1 MNSHTRSG
9 KSVTVRDL
17 CFLSLAA
24 ALMFALKMALSSL
37 PNINLNA
44 LILILVTVFFG
55 WKALYT
61 VCVYVLLEGLMFG
74 FGVWWVSYLIVWP
87 LLVVLAMAV
96 RKTASPLLWAVF
108 AGLFGL
114 AFGPMMYVI
123 FFTVTGGW
131 EGFLPMWI
139 AGIPYDLVHAV
150 SNFLTVMIL
159 FRPLSKVFSRFV

>member
-1 MNSHTRSG
+1 MG

-24 ALMFALKMALSSL
+24 ALMFAVKMALSSL

-150 SNFLTVMIL
+150 SNFLTVLIL
-159 FRPLSKVFSRFV
+159 FRPLEKVFSRFV

>member
-1 MNSHTRSG
+1 
-9 KSVTVRDL
+9 
-17 CFLSLAA
+17 
-24 ALMFALKMALSSL
+24 MFAVKMALSSL

-96 RKTASPLLWAVF
+96 RKTASPLLWAIL

-150 SNFLTVMIL
+150 SNFLTVLIL
-159 FRPLSKVFSRFV
+159 FRPLEKVFSRFV

>member
-24 ALMFALKMALSSL
+24 ALMFAVKMALSSL

-150 SNFLTVMIL
+150 SNFLTVLIL

>member
-1 MNSHTRSG
+1 
-9 KSVTVRDL
+9 
-17 CFLSLAA
+17 
-24 ALMFALKMALSSL
+24 MFAVKMALSSL

-96 RKTASPLLWAVF
+96 WKTASPLLWAVL

-150 SNFLTVMIL
+150 SNFLTVLIL
-159 FRPLSKVFSRFV
+159 FRPLEKVFSRFV

>member
-1 MNSHTRSG
+1 
-9 KSVTVRDL
+9 
-17 CFLSLAA
+17 
-24 ALMFALKMALSSL
+24 MFAVKMALSSL

-74 FGVWWVSYLIVWP
+74 FGIWWVSYLIVWP

-150 SNFLTVMIL
+150 SNFLTVLIL
-159 FRPLSKVFSRFV
+159 FRPLEKVFSRFV

>member
-1 MNSHTRSG
+1 MNSLTRSD

-24 ALMFALKMALSSL
+24 ALMFAVKMALSSL

-150 SNFLTVMIL
+150 SNFLTVLIL
-159 FRPLSKVFSRFV
+159 FRPLEKVFSRFV

>member
-1 MNSHTRSG
+1 
-9 KSVTVRDL
+9 
-17 CFLSLAA
+17 
-24 ALMFALKMALSSL
+24 MFAVKMALSSL
-37 PNINLNA
+37 PNINLNT

-150 SNFLTVMIL
+150 SNFLTVLIL
-159 FRPLSKVFSRFV
+159 FRPLEKVFSRFV

>member
-1 MNSHTRSG
+1 
-9 KSVTVRDL
+9 
-17 CFLSLAA
+17 
-24 ALMFALKMALSSL
+24 MFAVKMALSSL

-96 RKTASPLLWAVF
+96 RKTAPPLLWAVF

-150 SNFLTVMIL
+150 SNFLTVLIL
-159 FRPLSKVFSRFV
+159 FRPLEKVFSRFV

>member
-1 MNSHTRSG
+1 MNSRTRSG

-24 ALMFALKMALSSL
+24 ALMFAVKMALSSL

-150 SNFLTVMIL
+150 SNFLTVLIL

>member
-1 MNSHTRSG
+1 
-9 KSVTVRDL
+9 
-17 CFLSLAA
+17 
-24 ALMFALKMALSSL
+24 MFAVKMALSSL

-150 SNFLTVMIL
+150 SNFLTVLIL
-159 FRPLSKVFSRFV
+159 FRPLEKVFSRFV

>member
-1 MNSHTRSG
+1 M
-9 KSVTVRDL
+9 
-17 CFLSLAA
+17 
-24 ALMFALKMALSSL
+24 
-37 PNINLNA
+37 
-44 LILILVTVFFG
+44 FFG

-150 SNFLTVMIL
+150 SNFLTVLIL
-159 FRPLSKVFSRFV
+159 FRPLEKVFSRFV

>member
-1 MNSHTRSG
+1 
-9 KSVTVRDL
+9 
-17 CFLSLAA
+17 
-24 ALMFALKMALSSL
+24 MFALKMALSSL

-150 SNFLTVMIL
+150 SNFLTVLIL

>member
-1 MNSHTRSG
+1 MNSHTRLG

-24 ALMFALKMALSSL
+24 ALMFAVKMALSSL

-150 SNFLTVMIL
+150 SNFLTVLIL
-159 FRPLSKVFSRFV
+159 FRPLEKVFSRFV

>member
-1 MNSHTRSG
+1 
-9 KSVTVRDL
+9 
-17 CFLSLAA
+17 
-24 ALMFALKMALSSL
+24 MFALKMALSSL

>member
-1 MNSHTRSG
+1 
-9 KSVTVRDL
+9 
-17 CFLSLAA
+17 
-24 ALMFALKMALSSL
+24 MFAVKMALSSL

-96 RKTASPLLWAVF
+96 RKTASPLLWAVL

-159 FRPLSKVFSRFV
+159 FRPLEKVFSRFV

>member
-1 MNSHTRSG
+1 
-9 KSVTVRDL
+9 
-17 CFLSLAA
+17 
-24 ALMFALKMALSSL
+24 MFAVKMALSSL

-96 RKTASPLLWAVF
+96 RKTASPLLWAVL

-139 AGIPYDLVHAV
+139 AGIPYDLIHAV
-150 SNFLTVMIL
+150 SNFLTVLIL
-159 FRPLSKVFSRFV
+159 FRPLEKVFSRFV

>member
-1 MNSHTRSG
+1 
-9 KSVTVRDL
+9 
-17 CFLSLAA
+17 
-24 ALMFALKMALSSL
+24 MFAVKMALSSL

-87 LLVVLAMAV
+87 LLVVLSMTV
-96 RKTASPLLWAVF
+96 RKNASPLICAIL

-150 SNFLTVMIL
+150 SNFLTVLIL
-159 FRPLSKVFSRFV
+159 FRPLEKVFSRFV

>member
-1 MNSHTRSG
+1 MNSHTRLG

-24 ALMFALKMALSSL
+24 ALMFAVKMALSSL

-150 SNFLTVMIL
+150 SNFLTVLIL
-159 FRPLSKVFSRFV
+159 FKPLEKVFSRFV

>member
-1 MNSHTRSG
+1 MNSHTQSD

-24 ALMFALKMALSSL
+24 ALMFAMKMALSSL

-114 AFGPMMYVI
+114 AFGPIMYVI

-150 SNFLTVMIL
+150 SNFLTVLIL

>member
-1 MNSHTRSG
+1 MNSHTRSV

-24 ALMFALKMALSSL
+24 ALMFAVKMALSSL

-96 RKTASPLLWAVF
+96 RKTASPLLWAVL

-139 AGIPYDLVHAV
+139 AGIPYDLIHAV
-150 SNFLTVMIL
+150 SNFLTVLIL

>member
-1 MNSHTRSG
+1 MG

-24 ALMFALKMALSSL
+24 ALMFAVKMALSSL

-96 RKTASPLLWAVF
+96 RKTASPLLWAIL

-150 SNFLTVMIL
+150 SNFLTVLIL
-159 FRPLSKVFSRFV
+159 FRPLEKVFSRFV

>member
-1 MNSHTRSG
+1 
-9 KSVTVRDL
+9 
-17 CFLSLAA
+17 
-24 ALMFALKMALSSL
+24 MFAVKMALSSL
-37 PNINLNA
+37 PNINLDA

-87 LLVVLAMAV
+87 LLVVLAMAF

-150 SNFLTVMIL
+150 SNFLTVLIL
-159 FRPLSKVFSRFV
+159 FRPLEKVFSRFV

>member
-24 ALMFALKMALSSL
+24 ALMFAVKMALSSL

-74 FGVWWVSYLIVWP
+74 FGIWWVSYLIVWP
-87 LLVVLAMAV
+87 LLVVLSMAV
-96 RKTASPLLWAVF
+96 RKNASPLIWAIL

-150 SNFLTVMIL
+150 SNFLTVLIL

>member
-150 SNFLTVMIL
+150 SNFLTVLIL

>member
-24 ALMFALKMALSSL
+24 ALMFAVKMALSSL

-87 LLVVLAMAV
+87 LLVVLSMIV

-150 SNFLTVMIL
+150 SNFLTVLIL